1 MANLKVLIL
10 FDTLVDTDYGLF
22 KVFKKEYSKNEYV
35 NKLLIDSINDTNI
48 FDFLN
53 SRKEEN
59 ILNILLKDIYRNSS
73 NKIYN
78 EIMTT
83 NYIKVLEE
91 SSVTNVNTL
100 MNNYLAS
107 GLVDI
112 TILCKNKIEEQT
124 VKSKIKNINTI
135 TSNDFSMIDI
145 SEFGSIFV
153 KNIKDLIQFK
163 KYLDGK
169 QIYLSNYPF
178 NFEIDRHYKSMPL
191 MSVISQLGNPHFEVN
206 VVDVYT
212 IDDKYKIK
220 G

>member
-35 NKLLIDSINDTNI
+35 NKLLINSINDTNI

-91 SSVTNVNTL
+91 SSVTNINTL
-100 MNNYLAS
+100 MNNYIAS

-145 SEFGSIFV
+145 SEFGSVFV

-169 QIYLSNYPF
+169 QVYLSNYPF
-178 NFEIDRHYKSMPL
+178 NFEIDKHYKSMPL
-191 MSVISQLGNPHFEVN
+191 MSVMSQLGNPHFEMN

>member
-169 QIYLSNYPF
+169 QVYLSNYPF
-178 NFEIDRHYKSMPL
+178 NFEIDKHYKSMPL

>member
-91 SSVTNVNTL
+91 SSVTNINTL
-100 MNNYLAS
+100 MNNYIAS

-169 QIYLSNYPF
+169 QVYLSNYPF
-178 NFEIDRHYKSMPL
+178 NFEMDKHYKSMPL
-191 MSVISQLGNPHFEVN
+191 MSVMSQLGNPHFEMN

>member
-35 NKLLIDSINDTNI
+35 NKLLINSINDTNI

-83 NYIKVLEE
+83 NYINVLEE

-100 MNNYLAS
+100 MNNYIAS

-178 NFEIDRHYKSMPL
+178 NFEIDKHYKSMPL
-191 MSVISQLGNPHFEVN
+191 MSVMSQLGNPHFEVN

>member
-100 MNNYLAS
+100 MNNYIAS

-169 QIYLSNYPF
+169 QVYLSNYPF
-178 NFEIDRHYKSMPL
+178 NFEMDKHYKSMPL
-191 MSVISQLGNPHFEVN
+191 MSVMSQLGNPHFEVN

>member
-10 FDTLVDTDYGLF
+10 FDTIVDTDYGLF

-59 ILNILLKDIYRNSS
+59 LLNILLKDIYRNSS

-91 SSVTNVNTL
+91 SSVTNINTL
-100 MNNYLAS
+100 MNNYIAS

-145 SEFGSIFV
+145 SEAGSIFV

-178 NFEIDRHYKSMPL
+178 NFEIDKHYKSMPL
-191 MSVISQLGNPHFEVN
+191 MSVMSQLGNPHFEVN

>member
-124 VKSKIKNINTI
+124 VKSKIKNVNTI

>member
-53 SRKEEN
+53 SRKEET
-59 ILNILLKDIYRNSS
+59 ILNILLKEIYRNSS

-91 SSVTNVNTL
+91 SSVTNINTL
-100 MNNYLAS
+100 MNNYIAS
-107 GLVDI
+107 GLIDI

-169 QIYLSNYPF
+169 QVYLSNYPF
-178 NFEIDRHYKSMPL
+178 NFEGGVDERTVPL
-191 MSVISQLGNPHFEVN
+191 MSVMSQLGNPHFEMN

>member
-35 NKLLIDSINDTNI
+35 NKLLINSINDTNI

-124 VKSKIKNINTI
+124 VKSKIKNVNTI

>member
-124 VKSKIKNINTI
+124 VKSKIKNVNTI

-178 NFEIDRHYKSMPL
+178 NFEIDKHYKSMPL

>member
-1 MANLKVLIL
+1 MSI
-10 FDTLVDTDYGLF
+10 
-22 KVFKKEYSKNEYV
+22 YS
-35 NKLLIDSINDTNI
+35 
-48 FDFLN
+48 
-53 SRKEEN
+53 
-59 ILNILLKDIYRNSS
+59 
-73 NKIYN
+73 
-78 EIMTT
+78 
-83 NYIKVLEE
+83 
-91 SSVTNVNTL
+91 
-100 MNNYLAS
+100 
-107 GLVDI
+107 

-169 QIYLSNYPF
+169 QVYLSNYPF
-178 NFEIDRHYKSMPL
+178 NFEMDKHYKSMPL
-191 MSVISQLGNPHFEVN
+191 MSVMSQLGNPHFEVN

>member
-100 MNNYLAS
+100 MNNYIAS

>member
-35 NKLLIDSINDTNI
+35 NKLLINSINDTNI

-91 SSVTNVNTL
+91 SSVTNINTL

-163 KYLDGK
+163 W
-169 QIYLSNYPF
+169 
-178 NFEIDRHYKSMPL
+178 
-191 MSVISQLGNPHFEVN
+191 
-206 VVDVYT
+206 
-212 IDDKYKIK
+212 
-220 G
+220 

>member
-35 NKLLIDSINDTNI
+35 NKLLINSINDTNI

-100 MNNYLAS
+100 MNNYIAS

-169 QIYLSNYPF
+169 QVYLSNYPF
-178 NFEIDRHYKSMPL
+178 NFEMDKHYKSMPL
-191 MSVISQLGNPHFEVN
+191 MSVMSQLGNPHFEVN

>member
-1 MANLKVLIL
+1 
-10 FDTLVDTDYGLF
+10 
-22 KVFKKEYSKNEYV
+22 
-35 NKLLIDSINDTNI
+35 
-48 FDFLN
+48 
-53 SRKEEN
+53 
-59 ILNILLKDIYRNSS
+59 
-73 NKIYN
+73 
-78 EIMTT
+78 MTT
-83 NYIKVLEE
+83 NYIKILEE
-91 SSVTNVNTL
+91 SSVTNINTL
-100 MNNYLAS
+100 MNNYIAS

>member
-35 NKLLIDSINDTNI
+35 NRLLIDSINDTNI

-91 SSVTNVNTL
+91 SSVTNINTL
-100 MNNYLAS
+100 MNNYIAS

-124 VKSKIKNINTI
+124 VKSKIKNVNTI

-169 QIYLSNYPF
+169 QVYLSNYPF
-178 NFEIDRHYKSMPL
+178 NFEIDKHYKSMPL
-191 MSVISQLGNPHFEVN
+191 MSVMSQLGNSHFEMN

>member
-35 NKLLIDSINDTNI
+35 NKLLINSINDTNI

-100 MNNYLAS
+100 MNNYIAS

-112 TILCKNKIEEQT
+112 TVLCKNKIEEQT

-169 QIYLSNYPF
+169 QVYLSNYPF
-178 NFEIDRHYKSMPL
+178 NFEIDKHYKSMPL

>member
-35 NKLLIDSINDTNI
+35 NKLLINSINDTNI

-91 SSVTNVNTL
+91 SSVTNINTL

-124 VKSKIKNINTI
+124 VKSKIKNVNTI

-169 QIYLSNYPF
+169 QVYLSNYPF
-178 NFEIDRHYKSMPL
+178 NFEMDKHYKSMPL

>member
-178 NFEIDRHYKSMPL
+178 NFEMDKQYKSMPL